1 MPTDVSTWLREQR
14 EARGWTRSEMA
25 RQLIAAGRARGDR
38 QLPGQDGM
46 CHNIYRW
53 ERGGPMSERYKLHY
67 CRAFGI
73 QPAQFAPG
81 PIPEPAAEPAMLAI
95 PAVANRP
102 GMPMA
107 YRGQPMSAAVP
118 VRPVPAL
125 PTSGFAVYR
134 EAGGPGLGEFN
145 VEREVLMAA
154 HEGGEHA
161 ERAERRDIGPVTME
175 QLRADVRRLSAELV
189 TGEPLV
195 SFLEMRRV
203 RARIFRVLDQQ
214 LWPRD
219 QADLYFLLG
228 CLADL
233 MAAAASGLGYPQA
246 AEELIRSGWAY
257 ASAIDHHPLMAHLR
271 LQLANI
277 VYWYN
282 QPQQARDLAE
292 DGLRYLDEGPNGAY
306 LHARYAAAAA
316 QLGDS
321 DGAYRALSR
330 GRDAREREYTDD
342 MLEIGGEF
350 AISLASHM
358 RDIGTVLTDIDGADQ
373 EAVDELQHAVA
384 AYEAGPGPGEQHWF
398 AGKPLASIDLASI
411 HLRSGALDAA
421 AATLTPVLSLPPA
434 QRVNALPNRL
444 RLVRAELHRP
454 LYGRSAPAQEL
465 DERIEEFGRD
475 TMSAGLQSLPGGPG

>member
-1 MPTDVSTWLREQR
+1 MPTDVSTWLRTQR

-38 QLPGQDGM
+38 QLPGLDGM

-53 ERGGPMSERYKLHY
+53 ERGGPMSERYRLHY

-81 PIPEPAAEPAMLAI
+81 PIPEPAAEPAVLAG

-107 YRGQPMSAAVP
+107 YRGQPVSAGVP

-134 EAGGPGLGEFN
+134 EAEGPGLGELSI
-145 VEREVLMAA
+145 EREVLMAA
-154 HEGGEHA
+154 HEGSEHA
-161 ERAERRDIGPVTME
+161 ERAERRDVGPVTME

-189 TGEPLV
+189 TAEPLA
-195 SFLEMRRV
+195 SFLEMRRI

-257 ASAIDHHPLMAHLR
+257 AAAIDHHPLMAHLR

-306 LHARYAAAAA
+306 LHVRYAAAAA

-321 DGAYRALSR
+321 DSAYRALSQ

-342 MLEIGGEF
+342 VLEIGGEF

-358 RDIGTVLTDIDGADQ
+358 RDVGTVLTDIDGADR
-373 EAVDELQHAVA
+373 EAVDELQRAVA
-384 AYEAGPGPGEQHWF
+384 AYEVGPERGEQHWF

-411 HLRSGALDAA
+411 HLRSGALDSA

-454 LYGRSAPAQEL
+454 LYARSVPAQEL
-465 DERIEEFGRD
+465 DGQIEEFGRD
-475 TMSAGLQSLPGGPG
+475 TMAAGLHSLPGGPG